1 MRGCTADADCI
12 AAITRCCDCGATADE
27 LIGINR
33 AHEDTYRAYLECDPG
48 GGCDAC
54 GGVLWAA
61 RDGWAELRVEC
72 VDGTCEASVMEC
84 TDATDC
90 LAGHACILPSA
101 WASTRICASGCM
113 RDADCRDGET
123 CASYACSG

>member
-48 GGCDAC
+48 GGAMHAAVCC
-54 GGVLWAA
+54 GPRETGGPSFESNAW
-61 RDGWAELRVEC
+61 
-72 VDGTCEASVMEC
+72 T
-84 TDATDC
+84 
-90 LAGHACILPSA
+90 GHARR
-101 WASTRICASGCM
+101 ASWSVPTPLTASLDM
-113 RDADCRDGET
+113 L
-123 CASYACSG
+123 ASFRAPGPRPAFVPPAA